1 MQMTNALDELADASA
16 ARFTVGFARH
26 PPIRDAGNCFGSGIL
41 VRYRN
46 VAGILTCA
54 HVVEQARAQ
63 DAIAII
69 ANGVRDGQKQST
81 TVNFRSLRHHIVRGN
96 GSEEDGPDLGFV
108 QLPVI
113 TMSALQAIGSTLN
126 LDMQQERFRQPL
138 RSPYVMEA
146 CSGSVGELMS
156 RPDEKPS
163 HTELE
168 NTIMLIGGQI
178 SDLSS
183 STGYDRL
190 RFTPGGIVPL
200 KSYAGMSGGG
210 VWRLGLRGDEASDF
224 SVEDRRLIGITYY
237 QTEERSIIGHGKMS
251 IYDRFLPQIAN
262 WD

>member
-1 MQMTNALDELADASA
+1 MANTLDELADASVA
-16 ARFTVGFARH
+16 HFTVGFARH
-26 PPIRDAGNCFGSGIL
+26 PPLRDAGNCFGSGIL
-41 VRYRN
+41 VRYRK

-54 HVVEQARAQ
+54 HVVEQARDQ
-63 DAIAII
+63 GSIAIV
-69 ANGVRDGQKQST
+69 ANGVRDSQKQSI
-81 TVNFRSLRHHIVRGN
+81 TVQFQSLRYHVVRGS
-96 GSEEDGPDLGFV
+96 GPEEVGPDLGFV

-126 LDMQQERFRQPL
+126 LDVQQERFKQPL
-138 RSPYVMEA
+138 QSPYFMEA
-146 CSGSVGELMS
+146 CCGSVGEMMGQ
-156 RPDEKPS
+156 PEEKPS

-190 RFTPGGIVPL
+190 RFTPGGIVPP

-210 VWRLGLRGDEASDF
+210 VWRLGLRRDEASGL
-224 SVEDRRLIGITYY
+224 SVEDRRLIGVAYY
-237 QTEERSIIGHGKMS
+237 QTAERFIIGHGKIS
-251 IYDRFLPQIAN
+251 IYERFLPQIAA